1 MAIKAYRGCV
11 TLYGIPIPPEEIE
24 IEFSGEHYLP
34 KRKVR
39 EVFGWDEDTVCD
51 LAKNSPLYGKFVR
64 LSGET
69 AIYHDQSFLFFWE
82 RKSVIKF
89 YLSQVNLKKFD
100 DLSWLEKKILAV
112 KKLEIIK

>member
-1 MAIKAYRGCV
+1 MAIKAYREYV

-39 EVFGWDEDTVCD
+39 EVFGWDEDTVYD
-51 LAKNSPLYGKFVR
+51 SAENSLLSELYGHFVR
-64 LSGET
+64 LSGEI
-69 AIYHDQSFLFFWE
+69 AIYHDQSFLWK

-100 DLSWLEKKILAV
+100 DLSWLEKRILAT
-112 KKLEIIK
+112 KN